1 MENKKGKQNNNSPMI
16 PFSKEDEHKAFT
28 LVELIVTITILA
40 ILWTIGFLSFQSYT
54 VYSRDVVRL
63 SHISNMKSVLEYN
76 YTETWRYPK
85 PDWENNITYSW
96 AIAWIQWDFWKDTKR
111 KTKRLDSIPLDPLT
125 QNTYS
130 YSVTKN
136 QSEFELGSIFEWDE
150 VSKNNN
156 ILNNSYA
163 DNWDFKA
170 YISWNYNWQI
180 LKVQTGWLDYI
191 LAVPSIILSDYTDLR
206 LEDIID
212 NANSKFVLNWYKNI
226 PSNYGMSNSNSGE
239 LDFLKKENFVV
250 FEWDLESLSESW
262 SLQEELWTKLALAYS
277 WTTIEN
283 NSWIKE
289 IVNAHI
295 NNKPFLIQNTLRSTI
310 IPKIEITAKVNYNNC
325 LKSEKNWYIIPQ
337 ILDWE
342 NISISKSEI
351 ILKWSNNSSALASC
365 IWGIINITNEN
376 INITCDNW
384 YTDIWW
390 SCHSPWNIIFNWTW
404 SLAVPATASYITVRW
419 YWSPGQEEIEES
431 PTIYKRKAGGN
442 SYLGSSS
449 RNARACH
456 ESPPNS
462 INLYYSFARNTTSS
476 NLEKWCGNRKY
487 NISPWTYYRCFY
499 PDRLRYFTTIY
510 QDWECSPAVA
520 YQEERSWEDSTIS
533 WTVSYTFTWASLW
546 DINTPELT
554 EKIFNLP
561 ESENDYIFDIT
572 VPSGWFIEV
581 IW

>member
-1 MENKKGKQNNNSPMI
+1 MKNKKI
-16 PFSKEDEHKAFT
+16 AFT

-150 VSKNNN
+150 VSKNNS

-163 DNWDFKA
+163 DNSDFKA

-180 LKVQTGWLDYI
+180 LKVKSWSVDYI

-212 NANSKFVLNWYKNI
+212 NANSKFVLNWYNNI
-226 PSNYGMSNSNSGE
+226 PSNYWMTNSGSWE

-250 FEWDLESLSESW
+250 FEWNLESLSESW

-283 NSWIKE
+283 NSGIKE
-289 IVNAHI
+289 IVNAHSW
-295 NNKPFLIQNTLRSTI
+295 NKLYLTQNIIKSTL
-310 IPKIEITAKVNYNNC
+310 IPKFEITAVSVTNWCASQPNYTNANFVAWTAI
-325 LKSEKNWYIIPQ
+325 SENQVWQNIDSNEACYYSCRSGYE
-337 ILDWE
+337 WE
-342 NISISKSEI
+342 NCIAVTPTTIWLISHYP
-351 ILKWSNNSSALASC
+351 LSNN
-365 IWGIINITNEN
+365 GN
-376 INITCDNW
+376 D
-384 YTDIWW
+384 YF
-390 SCHSPWNIIFNWTW
+390 WNNHWI
-404 SLAVPATASYITVRW
+404 
-419 YWSPGQEEIEES
+419 
-431 PTIYKRKAGGN
+431 GN
-442 SYLGSSS
+442 SSNYSDNYLVSGYLELPNYDSKAISFWAKS
-449 RNARACH
+449 NGDFEDSIRNAFWKECRIR
-456 ESPPNS
+456 PF
-462 INLYYSFARNTTSS
+462 YSSQWSTFQ
-476 NLEKWCGNRKY
+476 
-487 NISPWTYYRCFY
+487 I
-499 PDRLRYFTTIY
+499 
-510 QDWECSPAVA
+510 AV
-520 YQEERSWEDSTIS
+520 RVW
-533 WTVSYTFTWASLW
+533 WASLW
-546 DINTPELT
+546 ENLSFSFTPTYWVKYLYTLLWDWSSNIDLYVDGYYNSSVTAPLNWNDRARTTLVQADDLYIRNVRFYDRVLSQNEVLEIYNY
-554 EKIFNLP
+554 EK
-561 ESENDYIFDIT
+561 
-572 VPSGWFIEV
+572 
-581 IW
+581 